1 MHLRVT
7 SEAEMMGL
15 DYDQFGGEQ
24 IGDWSIMDQNHYEAN
39 VSSSSSQNV
48 PTSVPAAAVGKQS

>member
-15 DYDQFGGEQ
+15 DLDQFGDEQ
-24 IGDWSIMDQNHYEAN
+24 IGDWSLMEQNHYEAN
-39 VSSSSSQNV
+39 VSSSSSQHV
-48 PTSVPAAAVGKQS
+48 PTSVPAAAVGKQA